1 MTANDTILGKVSKT
15 IENVNLVEHGGLIT
29 SRAHEL
35 LTAQREIDRPV
46 RWIGITEVWG
56 WLVFFPLLNRS
67 LKAWEMGTGDDW
79 KLPRERREDGIF
91 SCLPI
96 CFCAPPLRDNCRLK
110 LAGAWWREGRVPR
123 RRQWSAKAYTGTTF
137 FFDLGGKNN
146 NSISKYLSLY
156 FFMVELGK

>member
-56 WLVFFPLLNRS
+56 YVLHNLCLTVFVR
-67 LKAWEMGTGDDW
+67 
-79 KLPRERREDGIF
+79 
-91 SCLPI
+91 
-96 CFCAPPLRDNCRLK
+96 
-110 LAGAWWREGRVPR
+110 GRQHR
-123 RRQWSAKAYTGTTF
+123 F
-137 FFDLGGKNN
+137 
-146 NSISKYLSLY
+146 
-156 FFMVELGK
+156 